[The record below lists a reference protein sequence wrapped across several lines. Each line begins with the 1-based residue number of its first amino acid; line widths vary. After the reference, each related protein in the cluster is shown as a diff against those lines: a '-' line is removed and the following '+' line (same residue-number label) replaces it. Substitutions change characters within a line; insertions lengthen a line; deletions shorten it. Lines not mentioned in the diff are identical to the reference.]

1 MANLEAKAMVVG
13 EVITMAMAM
22 TGPII
27 EVILTTNMVMMIST
41 RHTNIV
47 HHVHYVVVI
56 PLSQTL
62 F

>member
-1 MANLEAKAMVVG
+1 MANLEAEAMVVG

-22 TGPII
+22 AGPII

-41 RHTNIV
+41 RQTNIV